1 MDEDCHADPPE
12 NTLPAAEQ
20 ACIRIVRLV
29 VWGMYCPG
37 CGTRIHGR
45 LAAVKGVL
53 EVYVDHTIGIVE
65 VVFNSNLTTT
75 VALIDAV
82 VRAGDD
88 GRHTFGASVS
98 NTLLSGTCLQNWR
111 QRNIH

>member
-1 MDEDCHADPPE
+1 MTQDDRVEPPQY
-12 NTLPAAEQ
+12 TLSTDVHNI
-20 ACIRIVRLV
+20 IRVTRLV

-37 CGTRIHGR
+37 CGARIHSR
-45 LAAVKGVL
+45 LVAVKGVL
-53 EVYVDHTIGIVE
+53 EVYVDHAVGMVE

-75 VALIDAV
+75 AALIDAV

-88 GRHTFGASVS
+88 GRHTFGATVS
-98 NTLLSGTCLQNWR
+98 NTLLSDTFLQDWR